1 MLDTRGSRARVF
13 IFFSFGSYSHRF
25 LLVFCKMVEAGEV
38 EGKCKVIVRV
48 RPLLQGEPE
57 DAESVAV
64 DSEKNTIQV
73 KESPLEFH
81 HHRDHPEN

>member
-1 MLDTRGSRARVF
+1 M
-13 IFFSFGSYSHRF
+13 
-25 LLVFCKMVEAGEV
+25 

-57 DAESVAV
+57 DAEAVAV
-64 DSEKNTIQV
+64 DSEKNTSQV
-73 KESPLEFH
+73 KESPLKFH

>member
-1 MLDTRGSRARVF
+1 MLDTRGSPRARVF
-13 IFFSFGSYSHRF
+13 FFSFGSYSHRF
-25 LLVFCKMVEAGEV
+25 LLVFCKMVEAEEV

-57 DAESVAV
+57 DAEAVAV

-73 KESPLEFH
+73 KKSPLEFH
-81 HHRDHPEN
+81 HH

>member
-1 MLDTRGSRARVF
+1 M
-13 IFFSFGSYSHRF
+13 
-25 LLVFCKMVEAGEV
+25 LVFCKMVEAGEV

-57 DAESVAV
+57 DAEAVAV

-73 KESPLEFH
+73 KESPLKFQH
-81 HHRDHPEN
+81 HPKPPGKLTDDDTFLFPL